1 MLCTL
6 CSQCKI
12 IRMTQRTEGLRE
24 RRRRETRLEIHEATR
39 RLAHERGF
47 DKVTVEMIS
56 TEAGVSPR
64 TFFNY
69 FPSKEA
75 AVIAPPPP
83 LPDDKVATFAAAGSA
98 HPQQVLV
105 DLTTLLLREM
115 AQNPPRR
122 TELHTSFTLAR
133 EHPSVLAALLAAF
146 DAFQHHLAETV
157 AARTG
162 DQPRDELPRLIS
174 ALAMTAVRTGLESF
188 VTADSDDDNPIPY
201 VERTVAALHGLL
213 GR

>member
-1 MLCTL
+1 MTP
-6 CSQCKI
+6 
-12 IRMTQRTEGLRE
+12 IREGLRD
-24 RRRRETRLEIHEATR
+24 RRRRETRQEIHEAAL

-75 AVIAPPPP
+75 AVVQPPPR
-83 LPDDKVATFAAAGSA
+83 LPAEEVAAFTAAGPA
-98 HPQQVLV
+98 GPRDVLV
-105 DLTTLLLREM
+105 DLLGLLRRHL
-115 AQNPPRR
+115 ADNPPQRDV
-122 TELHTSFTLAR
+122 LHSTMLLAR
-133 EHPSVLAALLAAF
+133 EHPAVLAAMLAGF
-146 DAFQHHLAETV
+146 EGFERHLAETV

-162 DQPRDELPRLIS
+162 EQAQDETPRLIA
-174 ALAMTAVRTGLESF
+174 ALAVAAIKTGLESF
-188 VTADSDDDNPIPY
+188 TSGDDAGPLPY
-201 VERTVAALHGLL
+201 VERTFATLYALL